1 MYERKI
7 LKKLSRWNHLEIGS
21 FLTCIL
27 ACQAHY
33 FRDFQGAHRLSF
45 WQVDTLLAGYFTM
58 ARTNSH
64 HSHDINNVYSTP
76 HTLASNTKQRRR
88 SHSGS
93 FTWALTPGARGWG
106 FMAHWGWAIYEEGS
120 FSAGFYDAGRQ
131 TEWRSPTQILTW
143 PNITWLHQVSNQG
156 RDMRPIFIP
165 SSKSRKTPSQSW
177 LSIELLE
184 NLSWYNSKS

>member
-1 MYERKI
+1 MFERKSLNKLSRWNHLEIGFFLSCLLACHVFYFSTFNFFAKKIHVRDIYERKI
-7 LKKLSRWNHLEIGS
+7 LKNLSRWNHLEIGS

-106 FMAHWGWAIYEEGS
+106 FMAH
-120 FSAGFYDAGRQ
+120 
-131 TEWRSPTQILTW
+131 
-143 PNITWLHQVSNQG
+143 
-156 RDMRPIFIP
+156 
-165 SSKSRKTPSQSW
+165 
-177 LSIELLE
+177 
-184 NLSWYNSKS
+184 